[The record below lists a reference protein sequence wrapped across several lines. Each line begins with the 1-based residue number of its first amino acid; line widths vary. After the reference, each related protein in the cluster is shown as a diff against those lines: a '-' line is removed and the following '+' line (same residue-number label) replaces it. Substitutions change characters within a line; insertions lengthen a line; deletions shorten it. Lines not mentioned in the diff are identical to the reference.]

1 MNIRR
6 WGILLVIYAVFFF
19 WYTPFAGP
27 LSDDEID
34 GYLTALRAAGADEQR
49 LEVWRRF
56 MESDTGDDFAM
67 LNAIELRDVPL
78 PVAGVEPGTSSSDVL
93 ARYTEPFLGSALL
106 SAAHPVMFGAA
117 AAPAMDIWGIQ
128 GADQWTNGALVR
140 YRSRRDLMEQ
150 AVYASGLAI
159 HEFKVA
165 AMHKTIAHPLDPWW
179 HLGDPRLLL
188 ALVLIIVGLVPR
200 LRGAGSREMKP
211 KA

>member
-1 MNIRR
+1 MNVRL
-6 WGILLVIYAVFFF
+6 WGFLLVVYGVFFF
-19 WYTPFAGP
+19 WYTSFGGP
-27 LSDDEID
+27 LTDDEIG
-34 GYLTALRAAGADEQR
+34 GYITALQASGADENR
-49 LEVWRRF
+49 LSVWRAF

-67 LNAIELRDVPL
+67 LNAIELRNVPL
-78 PVAGVEPGTSSSDVL
+78 LAAGVEPGESSAEVL
-93 ARYTEPFLGSALL
+93 ARYTEPFLGSALW
-106 SAAHPVMFGAA
+106 SAAHPVMFGSA
-117 AAPAMDIWGIQ
+117 AAPAMDIWGIP
-128 GADQWTNGALVR
+128 GAEQWTSGALVR

-159 HEFKVA
+159 HQFKVA
-165 AMHKTIAHPLDPWW
+165 AMEKTLAYPLDPWW